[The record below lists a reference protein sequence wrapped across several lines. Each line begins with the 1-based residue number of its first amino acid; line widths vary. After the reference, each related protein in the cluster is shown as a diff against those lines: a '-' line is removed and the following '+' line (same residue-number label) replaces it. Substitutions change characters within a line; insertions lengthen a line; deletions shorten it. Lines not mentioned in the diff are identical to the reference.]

1 MAKGNERQNPE
12 FDPTRIVRP
21 TAAPVDLYFR
31 PMLRGPEPSQLM
43 QVAEAL
49 GGISPTLNRLASDA
63 AAAGIAAEKNAGTWQ
78 AETEKN
84 PEVLRRKATEAIEK
98 AGGLAPWRFQ
108 SYLEAYGQ
116 REVRDKYRKALYENI
131 DDLSNPYNADGTLRS
146 VDYISQKMQEM
157 YEKVGLPT
165 DSYYIQKGAAA
176 ARAEADNS
184 FYDRLMNA
192 RRQKV
197 IQSNSETLADGLA
210 FTLETKPDLAAE
222 FADGGLVKMQLDLY
236 YQQGGQDGNEI
247 LAKTV
252 ISTAN
257 GLASQG
263 NYDRAKKLL
272 DLVLDPP
279 KGGAAIGRRFRASVQ
294 ESLDVIER
302 KERDEEFQDAQRRES
317 RKDIARTSARE
328 SLLNTLV
335 DRQTKAPNNYIS
347 MTAAERTELVKQVL
361 SGVEAPEDIKTAISG
376 DLTDWVRVQTDA
388 MNRPPAADERAQ
400 NMVLETIYQDSISLS
415 PKELDDRV
423 TGLMEKGLITF
434 PQAMA
439 MRERNKQY
447 HSLSPF
453 DREASSLRLAPLRNW
468 TGLLPEQIASD
479 GRVEIAGIAARAEV
493 EVMDAFLSHVNSPEF
508 KAKNPNEATAA
519 SARNEVLDRL
529 VSERVSK
536 LRTEHAGK
544 LEQYNLTKSFD
555 ATVGQQY
562 SAEADAFIPVALSSL
577 GMQPDGGVEYTSLAS
592 RASQILL
599 DRIRS
604 EWGSIAAES
613 GAAPMTLEQRRR
625 ELYRRIPDIKD
636 RFYLE
641 LRNNP
646 DSLGIPSQLSN
657 IIKANTRPPA
667 AGTTVG
673 GVEGKAGALQPV
685 SQGVGEFKSEGIL
698 ARGAEY
704 NAIFPSE
711 NDLVSTA
718 SETSRLANEARAVPE
733 MRAKH
738 DESKARLG
746 QLAEK
751 IIQEMRTTSVRDI
764 NFGNVPKTL
773 QRAPGA
779 LPDLP
784 LYEIRPD
791 GVYVLSGLDGSRSPS
806 PLMTRRYWAAKALTG
821 YTQDEIL
828 GATTTEGV
836 KIPKQNLDATEY
848 LYFKSAQE
856 FADAVDAFTKSAGK
870 SGIIADRYLP
880 LTGMTFEEFRSAQ
893 FNLIGTRKPLTAA
906 APTTIQE

>member
-78 AETEKN
+78 AETEKD

-131 DDLSNPYNADGTLRS
+131 DDLSNPYNADGTLRP

-157 YEKVGLPT
+157 YENVGLPT

-197 IQSNSETLADGLA
+197 IQGTEDTFMDGITFAIESNSDIDKAFAIISQAADN
-210 FTLETKPDLAAE
+210 
-222 FADGGLVKMQLDLY
+222 Y
-236 YQQGGQDGNEI
+236 YKEGGQNGDQLIAQVSVNVARGYM
-247 LAKTV
+247 
-252 ISTAN
+252 AN
-257 GLASQG
+257 KEF
-263 NYDRAKKLL
+263 DRARNVLNRLLEPKKGDRVIGNRHRPELQQVL
-272 DLVLDPP
+272 ALVED
-279 KGGAAIGRRFRASVQ
+279 
-294 ESLDVIER
+294 
-302 KERDEEFQDAQRRES
+302 KEREDEFRTSQRERTLKDDAQIE
-317 RKDIARTSARE
+317 
-328 SLLNTLV
+328 LV
-335 DRQTKAPNNYIS
+335 DRMLPKLQEMQAKTGFIS
-347 MTAAERTELVKQVL
+347 MTDAELMEFVAANSAGTKASQETVHSIR
-361 SGVEAPEDIKTAISG
+361 G
-376 DLTDWVRVQTDA
+376 RVVSTIRETIEA
-388 MNRPPAADERAQ
+388 MNRPKQRDRKLRNSVLSLASERAR
-400 NMVLETIYQDSISLS
+400 NMGVAEFFTYSQTLMADGNLEFDEVEQLRNI
-415 PKELDDRV
+415 
-423 TGLMEKGLITF
+423 
-434 PQAMA
+434 
-439 MRERNKQY
+439 NKQF
-447 HSLSPF
+447 SGMSSV
-453 DREASSLRLAPLRNW
+453 DRDLANDRIRSIQGTNW
-468 TGLLPEQIASD
+468 TGLMPNQIATDGLSWAAEQGNRASSD
-479 GRVEIAGIAARAEV
+479 VMSEWMAQINSQDFKNKHPDEAQRILAQDRILVDLVGRKKAE
-493 EVMDAFLSHVNSPEF
+493 MLAQHKSDL
-508 KAKNPNEATAA
+508 
-519 SARNEVLDRL
+519 
-529 VSERVSK
+529 ER
-536 LRTEHAGK
+536 
-544 LEQYNLTKSFD
+544 YNLTASFD

-562 SAEADAFIPVALSSL
+562 SAEADAFVPVALSSL
-577 GMQPDGGVEYTSLAS
+577 GMKPDGGVEYTSLAS

-604 EWGSIAAES
+604 EWGSIAAEP
-613 GAAPMTLEQRRR
+613 GAAPLTLEQRRR

-667 AGTTVG
+667 AGTAVG
-673 GVEGKAGALQPV
+673 GVEGKVGALQPV

-738 DESKARLG
+738 DESKAKLG

-773 QRAPGA
+773 QRAPGT

-836 KIPKQNLDATEY
+836 RIPKQNLDATEY

-856 FADAVDAFTKSAGK
+856 FAAAVDEFTKSAGK

-906 APTTIQE
+906 PPTIQE